1 MSIWERPEISA
12 LLLGGYFGLLSLLWG
27 ALILGTRKWGDR
39 WAIHRPDL
47 NTPQPGA
54 ELLVSICIPARDEEA
69 NIGACVAAALASR
82 WSNLEVVVVDD
93 RSSDGTA
100 EAALAAGKDDP
111 RLRVVAGD
119 APAKGWAGKPWACSR
134 AAGEAQGQLI
144 FFVDADVR
152 LSPDTIPAFVT
163 TMAERELSLLSA
175 YGSWE
180 LNGLWE
186 RILIPTVGW
195 LIRGAVDLDA
205 VNDPVR
211 TEAFANGQLIM
222 VERNS
227 YESMGGHGVVRD
239 KILEDVRLA
248 EQFKRRGLR
257 IGMGV
262 APWAFRVRLYDSL
275 SAIIQGYS
283 KNLYEGMGRKPSL
296 GLGAVFFIVI
306 GSLAPWAALVFS
318 LIARLSWGWAV
329 PETVWI
335 VICGFVCF
343 LQILFRWCLEVRDGR
358 SGAIAWSH
366 PLSNIVLIWILLR
379 SMFKMEAS
387 WKGRVFVD
395 GKAL

>member
-1 MSIWERPEISA
+1 MSIWDRPEISA
-12 LLLGGYFGLLSLLWG
+12 VFLGGYFGLLSLLWG
-27 ALILGTRKWGDR
+27 ALILGTRKWGER

-47 NTPQPGA
+47 DAVQPGA
-54 ELLVSICIPARDEEA
+54 DLLVSICIPARDEEA
-69 NIGACVAAALASR
+69 NIGDCVAAALASR
-82 WSNLEVVVVDD
+82 WPNLEVLVVDD
-93 RSSDGTA
+93 RSTDGTK
-100 EAALAAGKDDP
+100 EAALAAGKGDD
-111 RLRVVAGD
+111 RLHVVLGD
-119 APAKGWAGKPWACSR
+119 APAKGWAGKPLACSR

-144 FFVDADVR
+144 CFVDADVR
-152 LSPDTIPAFVT
+152 LSPDTIPALVT

-222 VERNS
+222 VERNA
-227 YESMGGHGVVRD
+227 YESMGGHGAVRD
-239 KILEDVRLA
+239 QILEDVRLA

-262 APWAFRVRLYDSL
+262 AQWAFSVRLYDSL
-275 SAIIQGYS
+275 AAIIQGYS

-296 GLGAVFFIVI
+296 GLGAVFFILI
-306 GSLAPWAALVFS
+306 GSLAPWFALVFS

-335 VICGFVCF
+335 VICAFVCF
-343 LQILFRWCLEVRDGR
+343 LQILFRWCLELRDGR
-358 SGAIAWSH
+358 SGSIAWAH
-366 PLSNIVLIWILLR
+366 PL
-379 SMFKMEAS
+379 
-387 WKGRVFVD
+387 
-395 GKAL
+395 